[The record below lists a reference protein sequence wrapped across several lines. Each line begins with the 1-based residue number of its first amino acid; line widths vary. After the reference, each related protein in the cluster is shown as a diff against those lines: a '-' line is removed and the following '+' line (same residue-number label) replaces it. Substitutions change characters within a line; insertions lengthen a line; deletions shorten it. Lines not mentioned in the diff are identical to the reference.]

1 MSDWWTDAWSFWC
14 VSDYNQT
21 MRELAM
27 RPPTAHCLD
36 CQHRDLDEER
46 GALTCRKGHK
56 PRFYIS
62 DDWGWKRRCT
72 DFESR
77 VDIPPQAS

>member
-1 MSDWWTDAWSFWC
+1 MTH
-14 VSDYNQT
+14 QT
-21 MRELAM
+21 AY
-27 RPPTAHCLD
+27 CLD
-36 CQHRDLDEER
+36 CKHRDLDDER

-56 PRFYIS
+56 PRFYAPRAPNAV
-62 DDWGWKRRCT
+62 DWGWKRRCA